1 MGILVGDSAQEQSTS
16 QGLPPKINSVKVRA
30 LVLLGKIIIWCFC
43 DLGLGLEA
51 ILDLTKVFF
60 RV

>member
-16 QGLPPKINSVKVRA
+16 QGLPPKINSVKIRA
-30 LVLLGKIIIWCFC
+30 LVLLGRIIIRCFFG
-43 DLGLGLEA
+43 LGLGLEA
-51 ILDLTKVFF
+51 ILEYTKVFF